1 MRDLKPYLDYPVSID
16 RLMDNLHHICMWER
30 LSGTEEELE
39 AFCYMERELKEAGA
53 ETEMIFHDAYI
64 SLPVSAKLYINGQE

>member
-30 LSGTEEELE
+30 LSGTEEEQIG
-39 AFCYMERELKEAGA
+39 RE
-53 ETEMIFHDAYI
+53 H
-64 SLPVSAKLYINGQE
+64 V